1 MGQNQEKI
9 EGGEQDIVENL
20 EETKISQEF
29 GLNAHSGEIA
39 EEESSCDDEDGKKS
53 DEPHC
58 YHPNE
63 RPNYEPTITS
73 IERHECESQ
82 YTAREVR
89 QGGAAEKEGGG
100 EQGGGGWTAP
110 LSPHETEK
118 NPDSTSGTD
127 RLKTTHRLSK
137 INKSKRKTADHLRA
151 SAKIRMEQQAE
162 ETSTQKDDKSE
173 DASSFGHSEQDSM
186 MLKNCTYGAHT
197 GSESLLVVDLNEI
210 IRAEA
215 GNEEIKLCTGTVG
228 DLTERK
234 EPPPAQPPHPL
245 ENTLQ
250 KESLLYMSD
259 TIQRVTPKEKTDISE
274 KEVTLKYVLGD
285 CSLARPKVTN
295 MCDQETEMQP
305 SLPDTAET
313 NDAITS
319 ESAPTSALD
328 TESSSILEK
337 LLKRNKTEA
346 TPSLDKIKEVYT
358 DTTDEE
364 KILNT
369 AAAALTTWNNQPEGD
384 TKMTLSKQPDPN
396 PALKDSHD
404 EKMDVK
410 QTVATQITTS
420 DSVCFQPATSGDATC
435 DSSLTESHYP
445 GAKNIDSKDDSVKAD
460 AEIRSN
466 TGPSHSMSS
475 NSPQSAVLHETTS
488 CEQSGEI
495 VEESRLSSAESTEN
509 GGEINSSKTLNEE
522 KTDANGQ
529 PSAVKSETKTKTSGS
544 DGADTLLGDRQ
555 VAKEGPED
563 VAAPPADAGAPLVDG
578 LVITQEVSQIPAS
591 TQPDRNSENVPAE
604 GTERDGV
611 SMRDKS
617 QSPPRPRPVS
627 DLIKETIQLHEK
639 LQHHDRPKLAEV
651 KSAEELAQSVK
662 VAQMKAAFDSP
673 QKSPDKTVERK
684 PSVRRGK
691 RIHIRVTTM
700 Q

>member
-9 EGGEQDIVENL
+9 EGEQDIDENL

-29 GLNAHSGEIA
+29 GLNTHSGEIT

-63 RPNYEPTITS
+63 RPSYEPTITS

-197 GSESLLVVDLNEI
+197 GSESLLVVDLNDI

-245 ENTLQ
+245 ENTIQ

-295 MCDQETEMQP
+295 VCDQETEMQP

-328 TESSSILEK
+328 TEPSSILEK

-364 KILNT
+364 KILNST
-369 AAAALTTWNNQPEGD
+369 SAAAALTTWNNQPKGD
-384 TKMTLSKQPDPN
+384 TKMTP
-396 PALKDSHD
+396 
-404 EKMDVK
+404 K
-410 QTVATQITTS
+410 QTT
-420 DSVCFQPATSGDATC
+420 
-435 DSSLTESHYP
+435 
-445 GAKNIDSKDDSVKAD
+445 
-460 AEIRSN
+460 
-466 TGPSHSMSS
+466 
-475 NSPQSAVLHETTS
+475 
-488 CEQSGEI
+488 
-495 VEESRLSSAESTEN
+495 
-509 GGEINSSKTLNEE
+509 
-522 KTDANGQ
+522 
-529 PSAVKSETKTKTSGS
+529 
-544 DGADTLLGDRQ
+544 
-555 VAKEGPED
+555 
-563 VAAPPADAGAPLVDG
+563 
-578 LVITQEVSQIPAS
+578 
-591 TQPDRNSENVPAE
+591 
-604 GTERDGV
+604 
-611 SMRDKS
+611 
-617 QSPPRPRPVS
+617 
-627 DLIKETIQLHEK
+627 
-639 LQHHDRPKLAEV
+639 
-651 KSAEELAQSVK
+651 
-662 VAQMKAAFDSP
+662 
-673 QKSPDKTVERK
+673 
-684 PSVRRGK
+684 
-691 RIHIRVTTM
+691 
-700 Q
+700 